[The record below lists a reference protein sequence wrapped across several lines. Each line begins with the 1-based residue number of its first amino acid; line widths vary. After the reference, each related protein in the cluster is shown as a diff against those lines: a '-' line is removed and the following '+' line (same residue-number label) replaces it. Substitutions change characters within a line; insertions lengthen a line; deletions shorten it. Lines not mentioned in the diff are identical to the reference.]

1 MDMPLYPGDPLT
13 PGWASLPGAKRLTRE
28 ESKALMKI
36 PVLPLSYG
44 DAQPILEQLTGPIPP
59 VSWRGGLPF
68 TYHVGPGAAK
78 VHIKTDYDWTSKPIY
93 DVIATIPGST
103 FPNEWVLAGNH
114 HDAWVNGADDPTSA
128 AVALL
133 EDARALGTLVK
144 QGWSPKR
151 TIKLAFWDSEEFGLI
166 GSTEWVEKHQDELKQ
181 NGVAYLNSDSNGR
194 GWISI
199 AGSHTLEAFA
209 TEVAQSVTQPASN
222 QTLVEAKLHHKPPEN
237 SPEAEN
243 QKQEKTFTIGALGA
257 GSDYVAFLDYAGI
270 ASMNQAFGGMDPSG
284 IYHSIYDSNYWY
296 NHFSDKTRVYGQAL
310 SQFTLTALMRLADA
324 DIAPFEF
331 SHFSQ
336 TVTGYLDEIEREAA
350 NKGEPLKFPEVR
362 RQLEAMTD
370 NSLKYEGA
378 LRVLLARN
386 SLDKARTQELNKTL
400 METERALTRSDG
412 LPNRN
417 WYKHQ
422 IYAPG
427 FYTGYGVKTLP
438 GIREAVDAGQWELA
452 AQQAKRVAE
461 CLDAMNKLIVKA
473 AQQAAAM

>member
-1 MDMPLYPGDPLT
+1 
-13 PGWASLPGAKRLTRE
+13 
-28 ESKALMKI
+28 
-36 PVLPLSYG
+36 
-44 DAQPILEQLTGPIPP
+44 
-59 VSWRGGLPF
+59 
-68 TYHVGPGAAK
+68 
-78 VHIKTDYDWTSKPIY
+78 
-93 DVIATIPGST
+93 
-103 FPNEWVLAGNH
+103 
-114 HDAWVNGADDPTSA
+114 
-128 AVALL
+128 
-133 EDARALGTLVK
+133 
-144 QGWSPKR
+144 
-151 TIKLAFWDSEEFGLI
+151 
-166 GSTEWVEKHQDELKQ
+166 
-181 NGVAYLNSDSNGR
+181 
-194 GWISI
+194 
-199 AGSHTLEAFA
+199 
-209 TEVAQSVTQPASN
+209 
-222 QTLVEAKLHHKPPEN
+222 
-237 SPEAEN
+237 
-243 QKQEKTFTIGALGA
+243 
-257 GSDYVAFLDYAGI
+257 
-270 ASMNQAFGGMDPSG
+270 
-284 IYHSIYDSNYWY
+284 
-296 NHFSDKTRVYGQAL
+296 VYGQAL